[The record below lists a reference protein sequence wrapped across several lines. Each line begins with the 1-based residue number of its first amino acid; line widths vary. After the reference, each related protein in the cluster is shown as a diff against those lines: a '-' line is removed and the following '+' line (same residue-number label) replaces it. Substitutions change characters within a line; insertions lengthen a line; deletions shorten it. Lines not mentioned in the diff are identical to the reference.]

1 MEEKVTL
8 ALLHSTSNGVELWKK
23 GMPLCQRS
31 DPDLKDQRFHERSAL
46 RKPFFRVFPF
56 FYGRPCWGIIHWMAS
71 STIWCWSMS
80 SGPSQGHGKPKQM
93 VWTFFF
99 FCCFFT
105 SCRRWN
111 KTSQVCLKDKRNT
124 FLYIWYWTENS
135 KVKKLFLLLLT
146 CVTVCILFTNYS
158 TSVRVCYLKNTREST
173 YS

>member
-1 MEEKVTL
+1 M
-8 ALLHSTSNGVELWKK
+8 N
-23 GMPLCQRS
+23 
-31 DPDLKDQRFHERSAL
+31 
-46 RKPFFRVFPF
+46 FPF
-56 FYGRPCWGIIHWMAS
+56 L
-71 STIWCWSMS
+71 
-80 SGPSQGHGKPKQM
+80 
-93 VWTFFF
+93 

-173 YS
+173 HSKKSVIIFVSNLASWSNLWLDYCTWCYCPSYMSGCIADTQLCSISLPIYPLWCLSSPGNENPPLTRSWILLIGKSSASFLPISYD

>member
-1 MEEKVTL
+1 MVDHAEESFIEW
-8 ALLHSTSNGVELWKK
+8 LHPRFDVDQCHQDPRRDMVSQIRWYEL
-23 GMPLCQRS
+23 
-31 DPDLKDQRFHERSAL
+31 
-46 RKPFFRVFPF
+46 
-56 FYGRPCWGIIHWMAS
+56 S
-71 STIWCWSMS
+71 SL
-80 SGPSQGHGKPKQM
+80 
-93 VWTFFF
+93 FL

-111 KTSQVCLKDKRNT
+111 ETSQVCLKDKRNT

-173 YS
+173 HSKKSVIIFVSNLVSWSNLWLDYCTWCYCPSYISGCIADTQLCSISLPIYPL